1 MVYFEIDHL
10 GFNCGIS
17 KSKCPKYPKSCM
29 SCLKKKLKELG
40 FEVDSNL
47 EVFELDSYERHLQVE
62 REIIWQRFS
71 DILNIRHIILMD
83 KESGLKLLNYSISG
97 AEMDADLLSG
107 FVQANITFSESETV
121 SSNGSRNIR
130 NHQFYEFQYQNF
142 NILLK
147 NGEFVRLCLILDQ
160 KASDSMRTVVMQ
172 FLQEYEELFHEEI
185 SNFKDSG
192 IFKSENMIE
201 YLVDTFNIKLV
212 FPMSLAHSISPNEI
226 EKINQN
232 QIQKAILNLAKELL
246 VSKPFFFINNL
257 LNKVKKIVNLEANL
271 ILYEIYQLVENNI
284 FVSIN
289 LETIASNMEMRE
301 ETTSEKVA
309 KFKPISSLITNNS
322 GIEDLQID
330 LDEMNI
336 LSARKIIKEFFKKGK
351 GAEKTLAYQVAKKEY
366 KKALYVAKEFNLK
379 DDITRI
385 SQSVLN
391 LEKKEKQL
399 ELDFALEKGENAEK
413 NGDYLNS
420 INFYQKALKI
430 LEGFLIFNISDSRIK
445 KLKKKIIKLR
455 EEIH

>member
-1 MVYFEIDHL
+1 MVYFEINQL
-10 GFNCGIS
+10 GFSCGIS

-40 FEVDSNL
+40 FEVDSSL

-71 DILNIRHIILMD
+71 DVLNIRHIVLMD
-83 KESGLKLLNYSISG
+83 KESGLKLLNYSVSG

-107 FVQANITFSESETV
+107 FIQANITFSESESV
-121 SSNGSRNIR
+121 SSNGLKNIK
-130 NHQFYEFQYQNF
+130 NQLFYEFQYQNF

-160 KASDSMRTVVMQ
+160 KASDSMRTAVLQ
-172 FLQEYEELFHEEI
+172 FLQEYEELFHDEI
-185 SNFKDSG
+185 SIFKDSG
-192 IFKSENMIE
+192 IFKPENMIE

-257 LNKVKKIVNLEANL
+257 LNRVKKIVNLEANL

-289 LETIASNMEMRE
+289 LETIASDMEMRE

-336 LSARKIIKEFFKKGK
+336 LSASKIIKEFLKKGK
-351 GAEKTLAYQVAKKEY
+351 GAEKTLAYQVANKEY

-413 NGDYLNS
+413 NRDFINS

-430 LEGFLIFNISDSRIK
+430 LESFLIFNISDSRIK

-455 EEIH
+455 EEIQ

>member
-10 GFNCGIS
+10 GFNCGTS
-17 KSKCPKYPKSCM
+17 KSKCVKYPKSCM

-40 FEVDSNL
+40 FEIDSNL

-71 DILNIRHIILMD
+71 DVLNIRHIVLMD
-83 KESGLKLLNYSISG
+83 KESGLKLLNYSVSG

-107 FVQANITFSESETV
+107 FIQANITFSESDTV
-121 SSNGSRNIR
+121 SSNGIKNFSEQ
-130 NHQFYEFQYQNF
+130 QFYEFQYQNF

-160 KASDSMRTVVMQ
+160 KASDSMRTAVMQ

-185 SNFKDSG
+185 SNFKNSG
-192 IFKSENMIE
+192 IFKPENMIE
-201 YLVDTFNIKLV
+201 YMVDTFNIQLV
-212 FPMSLAHSISPNEI
+212 FPMALAHSISPNEI

-257 LNKVKKIVNLEANL
+257 LNRVKKIVNLEANL

-301 ETTSEKVA
+301 ETNSEKVA
-309 KFKPISSLITNNS
+309 KFKPISSLITDNS

-336 LSARKIIKEFFKKGK
+336 LSASKIIKEFIKKGK
-351 GAEKTLAYQVAKKEY
+351 GAEKTLAYQVANKEY

-379 DDITRI
+379 DDIARI

-399 ELDFALEKGENAEK
+399 ELDFALEAGENAEK

-420 INFYQKALKI
+420 INYYQKALKI
-430 LEGFLIFNISDSRIK
+430 LESFLIFNISDSRMK

-455 EEIH
+455 EEIQ